1 MKMLSFDPV
10 PIGNN
15 TYQLQEIVFND
26 ALKVAAINQRLNEKR
41 ISVFLSHALQNKE
54 QPLNMTIQE
63 RYCLMLKYVEKQ
75 SGTLFSTDADFSKCY
90 LHSEENWQ
98 SEISQNGITV
108 RQLVGREA
116 EYIEEHCAN
125 AAEWIACMLAFQIS
139 YDAHE
144 TLSALP
150 DRSANDTD
158 FIKQFADRLAY
169 LKQRPQSD
177 FDLIYQDF
185 ITLNNQLFTMIH
197 LNVSNQGLVISRGAD
212 DAPLRFRPAAAFFG
226 IIKELD
232 QSFA

>member
-1 MKMLSFDPV
+1 MLSFDPV

-41 ISVFLSHALQNKE
+41 ISAFLSHALCNKE
-54 QPLNMTIQE
+54 QPLNMTVQE

-75 SGTLFSTDADFSKCY
+75 SVTLFSTDADFSKCY

-98 SEISQNGITV
+98 PEISHNGITV

-116 EYIEEHCAN
+116 EYLEEHCAN

-139 YDAHE
+139 YDGNE
-144 TLSALP
+144 KLSELP
-150 DRSANDTD
+150 NRNANDTE
-158 FIKQFADRLAY
+158 FIKQFSERLEF
-169 LKQRPQSD
+169 LKKQTQSD

-185 ITLNNQLFTMIH
+185 IALNNQLFTLIH

>member
-1 MKMLSFDPV
+1 MLSFDPV

-41 ISVFLSHALQNKE
+41 ISAFLSHALCNKE

-90 LHSEENWQ
+90 LHSDANWQ
-98 SEISQNGITV
+98 SEITRNGITV

-116 EYIEEHCAN
+116 EYLEEYCAN

-139 YDAHE
+139 YSGHE
-144 TLSALP
+144 ALAELP
-150 DRSANDTD
+150 NRSSNDTD
-158 FIKQFADRLAY
+158 FFKQFSDRLAY

-185 ITLNNQLFTMIH
+185 IALNNQLFTMIH

>member
-1 MKMLSFDPV
+1 MLSFDPV

-41 ISVFLSHALQNKE
+41 ISAFLSHALCNKE

-98 SEISQNGITV
+98 PEISQNGITV

-116 EYIEEHCAN
+116 EYLEEHCAN

-139 YDAHE
+139 YEGHE
-144 TLSALP
+144 ALSALP
-150 DRSANDTD
+150 DRSTNDTD

-185 ITLNNQLFTMIH
+185 IALNNQLFTMIH
-197 LNVSNQGLVISRGAD
+197 LNVS
-212 DAPLRFRPAAAFFG
+212 
-226 IIKELD
+226 
-232 QSFA
+232 QSFT

>member
-1 MKMLSFDPV
+1 MKMLSFDPM

-41 ISVFLSHALQNKE
+41 ISAFLSHALSNKE
-54 QPLNMTIQE
+54 QPLNMTVQE
-63 RYCLMLKYVEKQ
+63 RYCLMLKYVENQ
-75 SGTLFSTDADFSKCY
+75 SATLFSTDANFSKCY
-90 LHSEENWQ
+90 LHSEETWQ
-98 SEISQNGITV
+98 PEISHNGITV

-116 EYIEEHCAN
+116 EYLEEHCAN

-139 YDAHE
+139 YAGHE
-144 TLSALP
+144 KLSELP
-150 DRSANDTD
+150 DRNVNDSE
-158 FIKQFADRLAY
+158 FIKQFAERLEF
-169 LKQRPQSD
+169 LKKQTQSD

-185 ITLNNQLFTMIH
+185 IALNNQLFTMIH

>member
-1 MKMLSFDPV
+1 MLSFDPV

-26 ALKVAAINQRLNEKR
+26 TLKVAAINQQLNEKR
-41 ISVFLSHALQNKE
+41 ISAFLSHALSNKE
-54 QPLNMTIQE
+54 QPLNMTVQE
-63 RYCLMLKYVEKQ
+63 RYCLMLKYVENQ
-75 SGTLFSTDADFSKCY
+75 SATLFSTDADFSKCY
-90 LHSEENWQ
+90 LYSEENWQ
-98 SEISQNGITV
+98 SEISQNGVTV
-108 RQLVGREA
+108 RQLIGREA
-116 EYIEEHCAN
+116 EYLEEHCAN

-139 YDAHE
+139 YKDHE
-144 TLSALP
+144 ALSALP
-150 DRSANDTD
+150 DRSANDAD

-185 ITLNNQLFTMIH
+185 IALNNQLFTMIH